1 MANLDYLFK
10 TRDNYVMQ
18 DELFP
23 PGEITMKPE
32 DPTKGKPFAGLAKNP
47 RGKTVAPA
55 PIISEELPTAPVS
68 PTLPK
73 LKEIFSTQPV
83 VEQPQQPTYTPPVA
97 TSDLVDMEKI
107 RGQVDGM
114 MPERGMSDWLSVL
127 APLATEAI
135 FGGGKAGGVSYGI
148 AGKAA
153 TDIVGKDEAKR
164 SKLEDKLMDIERA
177 RAIAG
182 AKAGKSGTFSPI
194 KMQDPETGH
203 SIIAAQSRIDGSVSL
218 PDGTKVPGN
227 YIRAAGVSGSAEFD
241 RKIEKGAG
249 IRKEEGDYFGKN
261 TRVNPQTG
269 ELEIIR
275 NGASTPVITGQPKQE
290 FNKKQQG
297 DVAEMVTDFTK
308 SPAYAESVN
317 SLSIAPTVTS
327 LLDAAQRTNNP
338 NSVAGKSV
346 MLTMIRQ
353 AQKTGPVSDKDAASM
368 GGTEQL
374 AESLDRLE
382 QKLMGQGG
390 SITIRDIQELREI
403 SEIYRKRSQSLL
415 ADHYSQSSEAYK
427 KRFGL
432 SDEQIKGQLDSKV
445 KPYLDSSNKSFKSSS
460 LPEGVDFNGSRQYP
474 PKKNPNA
481 TVPYSVDG
489 KLFWAEPGNDDSIMK
504 ENPNAKRLK

>member
-1 MANLDYLFK
+1 MANPLDDFLSG
-10 TRDNYVMQ
+10 N
-18 DELFP
+18 
-23 PGEITMKPE
+23 
-32 DPTKGKPFAGLAKNP
+32 TKRKPFSMEDYEAIPLENRQEYVKTTSMPAKNQTSAP
-47 RGKTVAPA
+47 LDVVGTVSPK
-55 PIISEELPTAPVS
+55 APVS

-73 LKEIFSTQPV
+73 LKEIFSTQPTAPEQQAPI
-83 VEQPQQPTYTPPVA
+83 EQPRQPTYTPPVA

-127 APLATEAI
+127 APLATEAV
-135 FGGGKAGGVSYGI
+135 FGKGQAGGVSYGI

-153 TDIVGKDEAKR
+153 TDIVGKDETR
-164 SKLEDKLMDIERA
+164 RNKLEDKLMEIEKA
-177 RAIAG
+177 RAKG
-182 AKAGKSGTFSPI
+182 LSKQFQSKNVFDKESGKTYFINYDTS
-194 KMQDPETGH
+194 TGH
-203 SIIAAQSRIDGSVSL
+203 YTYPNGSLIPQEKLRTGFAIVPEEATRRAEEKSKFKREDADYL
-218 PDGTKVPGN
+218 GT
-227 YIRAAGVSGSAEFD
+227 
-241 RKIEKGAG
+241 
-249 IRKEEGDYFGKN
+249 N
-261 TRVNPQTG
+261 TKVNPQTG
-269 ELEIIR
+269 ELEVIR
-275 NGASTPVITGQPKQE
+275 NGASTPIITGQPKQE
-290 FNKKQQG
+290 FNKKQQV
-297 DVAEMVTDFTK
+297 DVEEMVTDFTK

-382 QKLMGQGG
+382 GKLMGQGG

-415 ADHYSQSSEAYK
+415 SDHYSQSSKAYK
-427 KRFGL
+427 KRFGF
-432 SDEQIKGQLDSKV
+432 SDEQVKGQLDSKV
-445 KPYLDSSNKSFKSSS
+445 RPYLDSSNKSFKSSS